1 MKKDNL
7 KMYVILDGK
16 VKTGGK
22 ELLGRGEMVEFDPE
36 EMKAIDPNGTEFCSP
51 EQWEIIAKKE
61 ALEAEMAALEV
72 VEPSADEAPV
82 DESSPKRKR
91 KNQGES

>member
-1 MKKDNL
+1 MKNNNL

-16 VKTGGK
+16 VKNGGK

-36 EMKAIDPNGTEFCSP
+36 EMKAIDPHGTEFCSP

-61 ALEAEMAALEV
+61 ALEAEMAALESG
-72 VEPSADEAPV
+72 EPSVEGASV